1 MRKRIYEIIEPAER
15 NDKLSAVYDFIM
27 MATIIASI
35 IPLAFKSTNVAFQI
49 MEYICTGLFIIDYI
63 LRLVTAD
70 FKLKKSFVVSFF
82 MYPITPM
89 AVVDLLSM
97 LPTLSV
103 VNSSLRML
111 RIFRLFR
118 TMRVL
123 RVFKFMRYSK
133 SIDIIINVFRKQ
145 KSVLS
150 SVVTLAIAYVLISA
164 LIIYNVEAESFSS
177 FFDAIYWAT
186 ISLTTVGYG
195 DIYPVTVIGRV
206 VAMISSVF
214 GIAIIALPSGVITAG
229 YISEISKNK
238 DEEAEN

>member
-1 MRKRIYEIIEPAER
+1 MRKRIYEIIEPAEQ
-15 NDKLSAVYDFIM
+15 NDKLSAAYDFLM

-35 IPLAFKSTNVAFQI
+35 IPLAFKTNNVTFQI
-49 MEYICTGLFIIDYI
+49 MEYICTGIFIFDYL

-238 DEEAEN
+238 DEETEN

>member
-1 MRKRIYEIIEPAER
+1 MRKRIYEIIEPAEQ
-15 NDKLSAVYDFIM
+15 NDKLSAAYDFLM

-35 IPLAFKSTNVAFQI
+35 VPLAFKTNNVTFQI
-49 MEYICTGLFIIDYI
+49 MEYFCTGIFIFDYL
-63 LRLVTAD
+63 LRLVTSD
-70 FKLKKSFVVSFF
+70 FKLKKRFVVSFF

-89 AVVDLLSM
+89 AVVDMLSL
-97 LPTLSV
+97 LPTLTV

-111 RIFRLFR
+111 KIFRLLR

-164 LIIYNVEAESFSS
+164 LVIYNVEGESFAS

-195 DIYPVTVIGRV
+195 DIYPVTAIGRV

-229 YISEISKNK
+229 YISEISKQKNE
-238 DEEAEN
+238 DEEK